1 MDQPSAD
8 KHARMFEMNQKALNE
23 ARGFHDWML
32 QQHTDG
38 DTIWFEN
45 VVTALLRGLVI
56 EYEQLNTGYR
66 ESIRSMAWAC
76 RNLMEISIYTEYALR
91 SEENAHELIDDMLMD
106 VLDIFTS
113 FKKWFTALDPTLPTP
128 ELNAELKTFQETK
141 IDVGIN
147 RKRYRTTRELAR
159 ILNREPDY
167 DHASKVCSKLIHPT
181 AWSLLSLDLGKED
194 VLMRPYIYEAGS
206 KYFAES
212 FLLIRKHAAQYGT
225 KPAPKTA

>member
-1 MDQPSAD
+1 MRRAVS
-8 KHARMFEMNQKALNE
+8 
-23 ARGFHDWML
+23 
-32 QQHTDG
+32 
-38 DTIWFEN
+38 TIGCSNNTRTAIRSWFEN

-128 ELNAELKTFQETK
+128 ELNAELK
-141 IDVGIN
+141 
-147 RKRYRTTRELAR
+147 KR
-159 ILNREPDY
+159 
-167 DHASKVCSKLIHPT
+167 SK
-181 AWSLLSLDLGKED
+181 
-194 VLMRPYIYEAGS
+194 
-206 KYFAES
+206 
-212 FLLIRKHAAQYGT
+212 
-225 KPAPKTA
+225 KPK

>member
-1 MDQPSAD
+1 MIPSSIASVKGGEASVSEISHYAAKWSFSLRRHARGGRLLCMDQPSAD

-91 SEENAHELIDDMLMD
+91 SEENAHE
-106 VLDIFTS
+106 
-113 FKKWFTALDPTLPTP
+113 A
-128 ELNAELKTFQETK
+128 N
-141 IDVGIN
+141 
-147 RKRYRTTRELAR
+147 
-159 ILNREPDY
+159 
-167 DHASKVCSKLIHPT
+167 
-181 AWSLLSLDLGKED
+181 
-194 VLMRPYIYEAGS
+194 
-206 KYFAES
+206 
-212 FLLIRKHAAQYGT
+212 
-225 KPAPKTA
+225 